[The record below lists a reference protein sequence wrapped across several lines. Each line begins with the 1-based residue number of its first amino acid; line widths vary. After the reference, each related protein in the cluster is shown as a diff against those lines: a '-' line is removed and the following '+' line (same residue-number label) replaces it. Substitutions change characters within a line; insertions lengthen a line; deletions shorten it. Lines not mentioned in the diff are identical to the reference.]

1 MSDVNSPG
9 ATKGS
14 PLLAVLIVGMV
25 IIAALL
31 GVIVIL
37 LLGRGDGDAE
47 TSRSLTDTTEQR
59 AVVVNE
65 DNVEETLEEI
75 VNEPPVAMGYYEVNM
90 NLSWTFPDAQSPSS
104 NAYVEN
110 KATNTSAVYFDVLL
124 EEDESIVLYESPIL
138 PVGTHINE
146 VTLAQD
152 LDAGTYP
159 CVIVY
164 HLLDDQQRT
173 TSTLRLNLE
182 IVVNS

>member
-1 MSDVNSPG
+1 MSDG
-9 ATKGS
+9 AKRNS
-14 PLLAVLIVGMV
+14 PLLAVLLAGIAV
-25 IIAALL
+25 IAVLL
-31 GVIVIL
+31 GVIVFL
-37 LLGRGDGDAE
+37 LLGRGSAE
-47 TSRSLTDTTEQR
+47 TPQPLADTTGQR

-65 DNVEETLEEI
+65 GNVEETLEEI
-75 VNEPPVAMGYYEVNM
+75 INEPPVAAGYYEVNM
-90 NLSWTFPDAQSPSS
+90 NFSWTFPNGQSPSS

-124 EEDESIVLYESPIL
+124 EEDESVVLYESPVL
-138 PVGTHINE
+138 PLGTRINE

-164 HLLDDQQRT
+164 HLVDDQQRT